1 MQILLKTRHSARI
14 RIPEQL
20 QILCDILD
28 ITPKYLLECFAQDVT
43 LEGVAEEKGGYD
55 QCKDAISYFMN
66 CTERYTRHS
75 QQQTQDMFEE
85 LIALRKQWP
94 GDNDQE
100 KEKRYRIYRKAFLK
114 MWYKKWKA
122 GR

>member
-1 MQILLKTRHSARI
+1 MSGK
-14 RIPEQL
+14 EQKRVVL
-20 QILCDILD
+20 Q
-28 ITPKYLLECFAQDVT
+28 
-43 LEGVAEEKGGYD
+43 

-75 QQQTQDMFEE
+75 QQQIQEMFEE

-94 GDNDQE
+94 GDNDRE
-100 KEKRYRIYRKAFLK
+100 KEKRYRVYRKAFSK
-114 MWYKKWKA
+114 MWYKKWKV